1 MENISEDHG
10 MKEEWQFIE
19 DPISRVMETNGL
31 LDEGSEGTD
40 RTEKTVQKA
49 NKALSAERKDEIDRA
64 TSPPK
69 DGVMDWSDD
78 SVVNPKTKKTPK

>member
-1 MENISEDHG
+1 MSDGEYIGGPWNEGLSPE

-19 DPISRVMETNGL
+19 DPISRVSETDGL
-31 LDEGSEGTD
+31 LNEKIEGTE

-64 TSPPK
+64 TNPPAN
-69 DGVMDWSDD
+69 GVIDWSG
-78 SVVNPKTKKTPK
+78 NPG